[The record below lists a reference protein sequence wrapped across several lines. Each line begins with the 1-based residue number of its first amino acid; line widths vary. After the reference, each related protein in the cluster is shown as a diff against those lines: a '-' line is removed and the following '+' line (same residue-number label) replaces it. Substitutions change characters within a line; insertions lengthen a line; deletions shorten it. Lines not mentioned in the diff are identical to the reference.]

1 MLRAEAFIMRHMLCM
16 RSDKHTIFL
25 HLQPGQAR
33 WLKTHGTDWLSQ
45 HNPLTDTRSAAGLLI
60 YIHTQIHTQAACSK
74 IKQ

>member
-33 WLKTHGTDWLSQ
+33 WQVQLRLAE
-45 HNPLTDTRSAAGLLI
+45 DTRHRLAESAQPL
-60 YIHTQIHTQAACSK
+60 
-74 IKQ
+74 